1 MEDKD
6 KKEVAV
12 KPCEL
17 LNPLK
22 SITLVPMES
31 KSNEGFDYVSLLSYL
46 LINLNVL
53 FI

>member
-6 KKEVAV
+6 KKEVVV

-31 KSNEGFDYVSLLSYL
+31 KSNEGFDYVSFCNYIF
-46 LINLNVL
+46 INLNLL